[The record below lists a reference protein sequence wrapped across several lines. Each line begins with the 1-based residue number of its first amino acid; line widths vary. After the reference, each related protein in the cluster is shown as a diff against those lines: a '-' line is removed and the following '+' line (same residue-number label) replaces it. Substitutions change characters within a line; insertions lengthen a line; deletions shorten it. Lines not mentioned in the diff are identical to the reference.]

1 MRGKLQCTPREGEC
15 IDKTGRV
22 EPIAA
27 QNPLVEP
34 GVMRG
39 EDRIRIIDQWPNN
52 LNPGGTTVWRGKLE
66 QTEPILMLSLVEE
79 GLGIKAN
86 HRLPEKMWQ
95 YRADII
101 RVDKVMEGER
111 A

>member
-1 MRGKLQCTPREGEC
+1 
-15 IDKTGRV
+15 
-22 EPIAA
+22 
-27 QNPLVEP
+27 
-34 GVMRG
+34 MRG
-39 EDRIRIIDQWPNN
+39 EDRIRTIDQWPND
-52 LNPGGTTVWRGKLE
+52 LDPGGKSVDNDDATVWRGKLE

-86 HRLPEKMWQ
+86 HRLPQKMWQ